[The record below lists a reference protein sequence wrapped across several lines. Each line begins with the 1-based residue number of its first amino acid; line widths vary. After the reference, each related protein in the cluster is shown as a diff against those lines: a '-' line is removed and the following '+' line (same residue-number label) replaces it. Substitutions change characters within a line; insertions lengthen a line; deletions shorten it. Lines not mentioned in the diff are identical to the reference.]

1 MVDIIAYF
9 LVRHLLNRLID
20 PNDELLEIVQ
30 IAPKGVG

>member
-1 MVDIIAYF
+1 MVDVRAYF
-9 LVRHLLNRLID
+9 LVRHLLDRLID

>member
-1 MVDIIAYF
+1 MVDVRTYF
-9 LVRHLLNRLID
+9 LVRHLLDRLID